1 MFLFRSQTT
10 AIKGNAQFLILKI
23 ATAIPTSQKPVLPF
37 TYCILTS
44 HNENS

>member
-1 MFLFRSQTT
+1 LRSQTT
-10 AIKGNAQFLILKI
+10 ATKGNAQFLILKK
-23 ATAIPTSQKPVLPF
+23 AKAIPVSQKSALPF